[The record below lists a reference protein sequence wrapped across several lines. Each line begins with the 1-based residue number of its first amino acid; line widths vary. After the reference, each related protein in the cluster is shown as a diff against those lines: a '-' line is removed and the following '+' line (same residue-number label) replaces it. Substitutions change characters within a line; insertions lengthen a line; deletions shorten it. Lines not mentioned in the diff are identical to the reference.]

1 MAKRENKKRT
11 IRRTKED
18 EKLEIIGESTKIKK
32 TKKISKKKKNKRP
45 YGRKEK
51 IFIITSFVIA
61 IGIFLYYGYRS
72 LKYYSKETATK
83 KSQVVTI
90 ASAIIN
96 NNKITKEQNG
106 FRAIKNGYYFSG
118 KVENNYLKIFNRLYR
133 IVDVID
139 NKVKIISA
147 DNEATFVYGND
158 NDYKNSNINNW
169 LNKTEQEHTGIYYN
183 TIPNVE
189 KLLDKTEYCAGTLK
203 DNKVTCNDK
212 KETAYFTIL
221 TIDDYIRAYGKNS
234 YLNNGKYSFLL
245 GYDEDGNPLVKNDQG
260 SVDGVTNTE
269 GFGVRV
275 VMTLKK
281 NVRIAGG
288 SGTKEDPYVINQMGN
303 DNKINRYV
311 KLGEDKFQ
319 IIEENNDI
327 IRLRKTDYLVYKGVQ
342 ALQQF
347 NKNEAVFS
355 TKNVNN
361 IGYFLNRLYYPTLT
375 YKDILSDCTFNI
387 GEISTETSFS
397 YLETYKDV
405 ATVKVGL
412 MNMYDLNNDVVN
424 SDYYLINTTSNIG
437 SMVKTYNSLG
447 IIDDDKAR
455 EKKKIIPVVCID
467 KKLIKSGDG
476 SDSNP
481 YKVE

>member
-1 MAKRENKKRT
+1 MAKRENKKKRT
-11 IRRTKED
+11 IKTKKD
-18 EKLEIIGESTKIKK
+18 EELEIIGEPEKIKK
-32 TKKISKKKKNKRP
+32 TKKTRKNKRP

-96 NNKITKEQNG
+96 NNKITKDQNG

-118 KVENNYLKIFNRLYR
+118 KVENNYLKVFNRLYR
-133 IVDVID
+133 IIDVVD

-169 LNKTEQEHTGIYYN
+169 LNKTEQEHTGVYYN
-183 TIPNVE
+183 TIPGVE
-189 KLLDKTEYCAGTLK
+189 KLLDKTEYCDGTLK
-203 DNKVTCNDK
+203 DNKVTCNNK
-212 KETAYFTIL
+212 KENAYFTIL

-234 YLNNGKYSFLL
+234 YLNNGKYSFVL

-260 SVDGVTNTE
+260 SVDGVNNTE

-288 SGTKEDPYVINQMGN
+288 NGTKEDPYVINQVGN
-303 DNKINRYV
+303 DNKINKYV
-311 KLGEDKFQ
+311 QLGEDKFQ
-319 IIEENNDI
+319 IIEENNDML
-327 IRLRKTDYLVYKGVQ
+327 RLRKTDYLVYKGQQ

-355 TKNVNN
+355 IKNVNN
-361 IGYFLNRLYYPTLT
+361 IGYFLNKLYYPTLT

-397 YLETYKDV
+397 YLESYKDV

-412 MNMYDLNNDVVN
+412 MNMFDLNTDTVN

-437 SMVKTYNSLG
+437 SMVKTYNPLG
-447 IIDDDKAR
+447 TVDDDKAR